1 MRLIIDLL
9 AFLMPYGTLA
19 YFIMFFILLA
29 CGFGLPLP
37 EDIVLITGGML
48 SSHGVTNHWVT
59 LAICMAG
66 VLIGDAV
73 IYLTGR
79 TMGDRIKRTKLFSY
93 LVKKERDQ
101 KIQFWFSKYGDKMIF
116 FARFMP
122 GLRSALF
129 LSSGIYRVPAWKFF
143 LLDGFAALISVPLWI
158 WLGFL
163 FGSNLELLEQKIHQ
177 LKLGIYGVLG
187 LVILSG
193 VIFWFVKKKVSE
205 KVL

>member
-19 YFIMFFILLA
+19 YFIMFLILLA

-37 EDIVLITGGML
+37 EDVVLITGGML

-59 LAICMAG
+59 LVICMAG
-66 VLIGDAV
+66 VLIGDSV
-73 IYLTGR
+73 IFTAGR
-79 TMGDRIKRTKLFSY
+79 TMGDRIKKTRLFSY
-93 LVKKERDQ
+93 LAKKERDQ
-101 KIQFWFSKYGDKMIF
+101 KIQFWFSKYGDKVVF

-122 GLRSALF
+122 GLRVALF

-143 LLDGFAALISVPLWI
+143 LLDGVAALISVPLWI

-163 FGSNLELLEQKIHQ
+163 FGSNLELLEKKMSQ
-177 LKLGIYGVLG
+177 LQFGIW
-187 LVILSG
+187 G
-193 VIFWFVKKKVSE
+193 VIGIILLSAIVFVLVKKRVAKN
-205 KVL
+205 LP